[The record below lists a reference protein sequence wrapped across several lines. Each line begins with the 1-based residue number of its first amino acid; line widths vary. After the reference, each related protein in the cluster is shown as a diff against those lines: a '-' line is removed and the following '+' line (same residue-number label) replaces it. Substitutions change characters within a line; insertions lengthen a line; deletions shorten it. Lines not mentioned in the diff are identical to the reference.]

1 MIKSKKLV
9 ITAAL
14 CAFTAAFS
22 FAQEVTFENKL
33 SSEIVNINI
42 SDDDTETSFAG
53 FENETSAEYSSDNL
67 DFGLTLKFNLAQEED
82 DSISIGSEDFIDDYF
97 IEFRPIDLLGIGF
110 HKGYSVAGSYLPCLD
125 GEIEAAN
132 IGSDFGVFVRPIEG
146 LVIAGGIDFI
156 SYLGKDDTKPL
167 VNFGAE
173 YTVGEML
180 AFGAAFRN
188 IASDDRTIGAYA
200 SFTGVEELTINAGYT
215 YQGAIEDFNISGNLI
230 NAAVMFNKDALGI
243 LADAVFAVGG
253 DEDDSNELYTA
264 ADVSYQI
271 TDAFSAGLYGCFTN
285 DFDND
290 DSWCIGINPK
300 ASYMINE
307 HNTVGGGVYVN
318 IMKEAKNIS
327 FPVFWKYVF

>member
-22 FAQEVTFENKL
+22 FAQEVSFENKL

-110 HKGYSVAGSYLPCLD
+110 HRGYSVAGSYLPCLD

-132 IGSDFGVFVRPIEG
+132 IGSDFGLFVRPIEG
-146 LVIAGGIDFI
+146 LVISGGVDFI

-200 SFTGVEELTINAGYT
+200 SFTGVEGLTLNAGYT
-215 YQGAIEDFNISGNLI
+215 YQGEIEDFNISGNLI
-230 NAAVMFNKDALGI
+230 NAAVMFNKDALEI
-243 LADAVFAVGG
+243 FADAVFAVGG

-264 ADVSYQI
+264 ANVSYQI
-271 TDAFSAGLYGCFTN
+271 TDAFSACLNGCFTN

-290 DSWCIGINPK
+290 DSWCIGINPN

-307 HNTVGGGVYVN
+307 HNTVGGGLYVN
-318 IMKEAKNIS
+318 IMKEVKNIS

>member
-22 FAQEVTFENKL
+22 FAQEVSFENKL

-110 HKGYSVAGSYLPCLD
+110 HRGYSVAGSYLPCLD

-132 IGSDFGVFVRPIEG
+132 IGSDFGLFVRPIEG
-146 LVIAGGIDFI
+146 LVISGGVDFI

-200 SFTGVEELTINAGYT
+200 SFTGVEGLTLNAGFT
-215 YQGAIEDFNISGNLI
+215 HNGEIEDFNIAGNLI
-230 NAAVMFNKDALGI
+230 NAAVMFNKDAIGI
-243 LADAVFAVGG
+243 YVDAVYAVGG

-264 ADVSYQI
+264 ANVSYQI
-271 TDAFSAGLYGCFTN
+271 TDAFSASLYGCFTN

-290 DSWCIGINPK
+290 DSWCIGINPN

-307 HNTVGGGVYVN
+307 HNTVGGGLYVN
-318 IMKEAKNIS
+318 IMKETKNIS

>member
-22 FAQEVTFENKL
+22 FAQEVSFENKL

-110 HKGYSVAGSYLPCLD
+110 HRGYSVAGSYLPCLD

-132 IGSDFGVFVRPIEG
+132 IGSDFGLFVRPIEG
-146 LVIAGGIDFI
+146 LVISGGVDFI

-200 SFTGVEELTINAGYT
+200 SFTGVEGLTLNAGYT
-215 YQGAIEDFNISGNLI
+215 YQGEIEDFNISGNLI
-230 NAAVMFNKDALGI
+230 NAAVMFNKDALEI
-243 LADAVFAVGG
+243 FADAVFAVGG

-264 ADVSYQI
+264 ANVSYQI
-271 TDAFSAGLYGCFTN
+271 TDAFSACLNGCFTN

-290 DSWCIGINPK
+290 DSWCIGINPN

-307 HNTVGGGVYVN
+307 HNTVGGGLYVN
-318 IMKEAKNIS
+318 IMKETKNIS

>member
-22 FAQEVTFENKL
+22 FAQEVSFENKL

-110 HKGYSVAGSYLPCLD
+110 HRGYSVAGSYLPCLD

-132 IGSDFGVFVRPIEG
+132 IGSDFGLFVRPIEG
-146 LVIAGGIDFI
+146 LVISGGIDFI

-200 SFTGVEELTINAGYT
+200 SFTGVEGLTLNAGFT
-215 YQGAIEDFNISGNLI
+215 HNGEIEDFNIAGNLI
-230 NAAVMFNKDALGI
+230 NAAVMFNKDAIGI
-243 LADAVFAVGG
+243 YVDAVYAVGG

-264 ADVSYQI
+264 ANVSYQI
-271 TDAFSAGLYGCFTN
+271 TDAFSASLYGCFTN

-290 DSWCIGINPK
+290 DSWCIGINPN

-307 HNTVGGGVYVN
+307 HNTVGGGLYVN
-318 IMKEAKNIS
+318 IMKETKNIS

>member
-33 SSEIVNINI
+33 SSDIVNIEI
-42 SDDDTETSFAG
+42 TDDKTESSFAG
-53 FENETSAEYSSDNL
+53 ITNEATAEYTSDKL
-67 DFGLTLKFNLAQEED
+67 DMGLTLITEVTKDEDSLA
-82 DSISIGSEDFIDDYF
+82 IGSDAFVDDYF
-97 IEFRPIDLLGIGF
+97 IEFRPVSLLGIGF
-110 HKGYSVAGSYLPCLD
+110 HKGYNVAGAFLPCLD
-125 GEIEAAN
+125 SEIEASN
-132 IGSDFGVFVRPIEG
+132 FGSDLGVFIYPLEG
-146 LVIAGGIDFI
+146 LVISGGVDFI

-200 SFTGVEELTINAGYT
+200 SFTGVEGLTLNGGFT
-215 YQGAIEDFNISGNLI
+215 YNGEFEDFNIAGNLI
-230 NAAVMFNKDALGI
+230 NAAVMFDKDAIGI
-243 LADAVFAVGG
+243 YADVVYAAGG
-253 DEDDSNELYTA
+253 DDDDSNELYTA
-264 ADVSYQI
+264 VNVSYQI
-271 TDAFSAGLYGCFTN
+271 TDPLSASLYGSFTN

-290 DSWCIGINPK
+290 DSWCIGINP
-300 ASYMINE
+300 AVGYTLNE
-307 HNTVGGGVYVN
+307 HNTVGGGLYVN

>member
-33 SSEIVNINI
+33 SSGLVSIDIT
-42 SDDDTETSFAG
+42 DDNTESSFAG
-53 FENETSAEYSSDNL
+53 IKNEAKAEYSSEKL
-67 DFGLTLKFNLAQEED
+67 DMGVKLITEVTQDSD
-82 DSISIGSEDFIDDYF
+82 DSLAIGSDAFVDDYF
-97 IEFRPIDLLGIGF
+97 IEFRPVSLVGIGF
-110 HKGYSVAGSYLPCLD
+110 HKGYNVAGSFLPCLEK
-125 GEIEAAN
+125 EIDASN
-132 IGSDFGVFVRPIEG
+132 FGSDLGVFIYPIEG
-146 LVIAGGIDFI
+146 LVISGGVDFI
-156 SYLGKDDTKPL
+156 SYFGKDDTKPL

-200 SFTGVEELTINAGYT
+200 SFTGVEGLTLNAGFT
-215 YQGAIEDFNISGNLI
+215 HNGEIEDFNIAGNLI
-230 NAAVMFNKDALGI
+230 NAAVMFNKDAIGI
-243 LADAVFAVGG
+243 YVDAVYAVGG

-264 ADVSYQI
+264 ANVSYQI
-271 TDAFSAGLYGCFTN
+271 TDAFSASLYGCFTN

-290 DSWCIGINPK
+290 DSWCIGINP
-300 ASYMINE
+300 AVGYTLNE
-307 HNTVGGGVYVN
+307 HNSVGGGLYVN

-327 FPVFWKYVF
+327 FPVYWKYVF

>member
-1 MIKSKKLV
+1 MIISKKLV

-14 CAFTAAFS
+14 CAFAAALS
-22 FAQEVTFENKL
+22 FAQEMTFENKL
-33 SSEIVNINI
+33 SSGLVNINI
-42 SDDDTETSFAG
+42 TDDKTESSFAG
-53 FENETSAEYSSDNL
+53 IKNEAKAEYSSEKL
-67 DFGLTLKFNLAQEED
+67 DMGVKLITEVTKDD
-82 DSISIGSEDFIDDYF
+82 DSLAIGSDAFVDDYF
-97 IEFRPIDLLGIGF
+97 IEFRPVSLLGIGF
-110 HKGYSVAGSYLPCLD
+110 HKGYNVAGSFLPCLEK
-125 GEIEAAN
+125 EIDASN
-132 IGSDFGVFVRPIEG
+132 FGSDLGVFIYPVDG
-146 LVIAGGIDFI
+146 LVISGGLDFI
-156 SYLGKDDTKPL
+156 SYLGKEDVKPL

-200 SFTGVEELTINAGYT
+200 SFTGVEGLTLNAGYT

-243 LADAVFAVGG
+243 FADAVFAAGG
-253 DEDDSNELYTA
+253 DEDDSNELHTA
-264 ADVSYQI
+264 ANVSYQI

-290 DSWCIGINPK
+290 DSWCIGINPN

-307 HNTVGGGVYVN
+307 HNTVGGGLYVN
-318 IMKEAKNIS
+318 IMKETKNIS

>member
-1 MIKSKKLV
+1 MIISKKLV

-14 CAFTAAFS
+14 CAFAAALS

-33 SSEIVNINI
+33 SSGLVNINI
-42 SDDDTETSFAG
+42 TDDKTESSFAG
-53 FENETSAEYSSDNL
+53 IKNEAKAEYSSEKL
-67 DFGLTLKFNLAQEED
+67 DMGVKLITEVTNDD
-82 DSISIGSEDFIDDYF
+82 DSLAIGSDAFVDDYF
-97 IEFRPIDLLGIGF
+97 IEFRPVSLLGIGF
-110 HKGYSVAGSYLPCLD
+110 HKGYNVAGSFLPCLEK
-125 GEIEAAN
+125 EIDASN
-132 IGSDFGVFVRPIEG
+132 FGSDLGVFIYPVDG
-146 LVIAGGIDFI
+146 LVISGGLDFI
-156 SYLGKDDTKPL
+156 SYLGKEDAKPL

-173 YTVGEML
+173 YTVGEIL

-188 IASDDRTIGAYA
+188 IASDDRSIGAYA
-200 SFTGVEELTINAGYT
+200 SFTGVEGLTINAGYT

-230 NAAVMFNKDALGI
+230 NAAVMFDKDAIGI
-243 LADAVFAVGG
+243 YADAVFAAGG
-253 DEDDSNELYTA
+253 EEDDSNELYTA
-264 ADVSYQI
+264 ANVSYKI

-290 DSWCIGINPK
+290 DSWCIGINPN

>member
-9 ITAAL
+9 IAGAL
-14 CAFTAAFS
+14 CAFTAALS
-22 FAQEVTFENKL
+22 FAQEVSFENKL

-110 HKGYSVAGSYLPCLD
+110 HRGYSVAGSYLPCLD

-132 IGSDFGVFVRPIEG
+132 IGSDFGLFVRPIEG
-146 LVIAGGIDFI
+146 LVISGGVDFI

-200 SFTGVEELTINAGYT
+200 SFTGVEGLTINAGYT

-243 LADAVFAVGG
+243 FADAVFAVGG

-271 TDAFSAGLYGCFTN
+271 TDAFSAGLYGSFTN

-307 HNTVGGGVYVN
+307 HNTVGGGLYVN